1 MLFLDKDWQEQLL
14 ASLDS
19 FVKGRYLWLSA

>member
-19 FVKGRYLWLSA
+19 FVKGGYLWLSA